1 MQIYLLILFFF
12 RTFVA
17 NLHMKATVEYIER
30 RFAEY
35 NVRFFGGSLPP
46 VPVRLSH
53 AKGFLGKLSY
63 QRCKQGLFGR
73 YRNEGFV
80 LRINVR
86 IDLPEELVEDTI
98 LHEMIHYYIAV
109 NQIVDSSSHGK
120 IFRQEMERIN
130 REGNRHI
137 TLSHKLN
144 EEQQSQAHVHKSRVV
159 AVVHFADGK
168 TGIKVVPKQQ
178 RHLLYWHKT
187 SQRCFPIR
195 SIEWYYTNDE
205 YFAKYPSSVAMKIFL
220 VSPLTELPLRDAK
233 KIEIEGSHVYVI
245 D

>member
-12 RTFVA
+12 RIFA
-17 NLHMKATVEYIER
+17 ENLYMKATLEYIEK
-30 RFAEY
+30 RFEEY
-35 NVRFFGGSLPP
+35 NALYFGGSLPP
-46 VPVRLSH
+46 VSIKLSH

-63 QRCKQGLFGR
+63 QRCKDGLFGR

-86 IDLPEELVEDTI
+86 IDLPEELLEDTI

-109 NQIVDSSSHGK
+109 NQFVDSSSHGK

-130 REGNRHI
+130 REGGRHI

-159 AVVHFADGK
+159 AVVHFTDAR
-168 TGIKVVPKQQ
+168 TGIKVVPSQQ
-178 RHLLYWHKT
+178 RHILYWHQT
-187 SQRCFPIR
+187 SQRRFPIR

-220 VSPLTELPLRDAK
+220 VPSPTVLPLSDAK
-233 KIEIEGSHVYVI
+233 KIIIEGSHVYVS